1 MEINDKVEFIAD
13 SIQPL
18 TYDDSDN
25 YGLKIKTGLYS
36 ADALA
41 KLFKRNKG
49 VIYKVTIEIQAKSN
63 D

>member
-1 MEINDKVEFIAD
+1 MEPNEPITFIAD
-13 SIQPL
+13 SIQPI

-36 ADALA
+36 ADALS

-49 VIYKVTIEIQAKSN
+49 VTYKITIEIQANEK
-63 D
+63 